1 MAKSENK
8 KSRDSGGGGGGGGG
22 IPRPQLGITTSPSK
36 LAVRT
41 NTNKMVTNKHEAVV
55 RSASGGDRV
64 ESKPGPDNGP
74 YKLLPP
80 SISYSANNAN
90 RALVND
96 KLYPRI
102 PNPGPPL
109 FHPSAPQRSQTLSMI
124 PSHASSRTKMGAGL
138 PAKAPNMPGVTQ
150 VRFGPP
156 APGPGQAEPPGGQ
169 MSRLPGQHQQV
180 KSIMKSVESSQAQ
193 SQTPLHFSGPSYP
206 PAPRTVVT
214 SYTGGPGG
222 GAYPHSSA
230 SALPHSQHQAPAQ
243 TSYGPSPGPG
253 HHNSFVTQ
261 GQPGKIPGPGSHEPG
276 HFKPGPAPAHLA
288 HHRLGQRTQT
298 PASFAGPGPGFMH
311 PAHPTPPPYHQPP
324 PPQPPQP
331 LPPSSDSRSLS
342 NSVDSKH
349 NDSSDTEFSAS
360 ANSSSEQFKRG
371 PVSDKSEA
379 KNLAS
384 ENGVIVSELN
394 KKVTDLQSEV
404 RSLKDLNARLSE
416 DNKELRDLCCFLDDD
431 RQKGRKLAR
440 EWQRFGRYTA
450 SVMRQEVSNYQTKLK
465 DLAGKQEELIR
476 DNLELKVSVKHL
488 KISHSALLL

>member
-1 MAKSENK
+1 MKKRSLLFQTSTFPRKPAAASGESKVKTSLPTVSSQAQKSPSVMAKSENK
-8 KSRDSGGGGGGGGG
+8 KSRDSGGGGGG

-64 ESKPGPDNGP
+64 ETKPGPDNGP

-138 PAKAPNMPGVTQ
+138 PAKAPNMPGVSQ

-156 APGPGQAEPPGGQ
+156 APGQTEPPGGQ

-206 PAPRTVVT
+206 PAPRTVVS
-214 SYTGGPGG
+214 SYGGGAGG
-222 GAYPHSSA
+222 GAYPHPSA
-230 SALPHSQHQAPAQ
+230 TTLPHTQHQGQ
-243 TSYGPSPGPG
+243 GHSYGPSPGPG
-253 HHNSFVTQ
+253 HHNPFAAQ
-261 GQPGKIPGPGSHEPG
+261 GQPLKMPGPHDQG
-276 HFKPGPAPAHLA
+276 HFKPGPAPSHLP

-311 PAHPTPPPYHQPP
+311 PAHPTPP
-324 PPQPPQP
+324 
-331 LPPSSDSRSLS
+331 DRK
-342 NSVDSKH
+342 SV
-349 NDSSDTEFSAS
+349 
-360 ANSSSEQFKRG
+360 
-371 PVSDKSEA
+371 V
-379 KNLAS
+379 
-384 ENGVIVSELN
+384 
-394 KKVTDLQSEV
+394 
-404 RSLKDLNARLSE
+404 
-416 DNKELRDLCCFLDDD
+416 
-431 RQKGRKLAR
+431 
-440 EWQRFGRYTA
+440 
-450 SVMRQEVSNYQTKLK
+450 
-465 DLAGKQEELIR
+465 
-476 DNLELKVSVKHL
+476 
-488 KISHSALLL
+488 